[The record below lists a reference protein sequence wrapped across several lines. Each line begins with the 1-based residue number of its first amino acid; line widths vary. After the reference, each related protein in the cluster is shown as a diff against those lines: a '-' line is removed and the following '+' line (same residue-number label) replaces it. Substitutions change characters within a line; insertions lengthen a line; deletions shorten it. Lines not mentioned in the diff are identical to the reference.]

1 MGMSLGRGGMKK
13 EANIPLRIEEGL
25 CLGGFRISHSKGS
38 TMRFVLGVCCLIGDP
53 LIVQVDV
60 AGGRM
65 VSQRIPPVT
74 IDVKV

>member
-13 EANIPLRIEEGL
+13 EANITLRIGVGL
-25 CLGGFRISHSKGS
+25 CLGGLRISHSQGS
-38 TMRFVLGVCCLIGDP
+38 TMRFVLGICCLISDP
-53 LIVQVDV
+53 LLVQVDV

-65 VSQRIPPVT
+65 VSQRIPSMT